1 MMKMKRIKS
10 VVMLFTLAGMT
21 VACQDFLDIKPDK
34 SLAVPSTLQ
43 DLQSLLDNHGN
54 FLTVSNAGEISSDDF
69 YITDEDYTSLSSDW
83 HRRIY
88 AWEKDFLF
96 ENRSRDWS
104 LMFANPIYYCN
115 SVLEHLENIERNVQ
129 NEELYDHI
137 KGSAK
142 LIRARTLF
150 HAALIWTP
158 VYDERTAGSTL
169 GLPLRTGTDFNEP
182 SVRAN
187 LEETYGLIL
196 NDLLESAALL
206 PENPLHVVRPSKP
219 AAYGL
224 LARIYLF
231 NGDYEKALSYA
242 DSCLAISDALIDY
255 NELDVNLANPIPQY
269 NREVIHDYGMVA
281 DQILSI
287 PRARIKP
294 EIVDSYDEWDLRKEV
309 FFVPNEDGSVGFRA
323 RYTGETVTLFA
334 GIATDEIYL
343 IRAECNARLGNLTDA
358 LADVNRL
365 LSTRFES
372 RDGISRYTPITPGE
386 QEDILQLILEERR
399 KELLFRGLRWY
410 DLKRLNRDGAN
421 IEMTRRIN
429 DQLRTFSPN
438 DLRYS
443 LPLPEDIIAL
453 SGMTQNPR

>member
-1 MMKMKRIKS
+1 MKPIKFI
-10 VVMLFTLAGMT
+10 VMLAAVAGIT
-21 VACQDFLDIKPDK
+21 VSCQDFLDVKPDK
-34 SLAVPSTLQ
+34 RLAVPSTLA
-43 DLQSLLDNHGN
+43 DLQSLMDNHGT

-69 YITDEDYTSLSSDW
+69 YITDEDYASLSSDW
-83 HRRIY
+83 HRRTY
-88 AWEKDFLF
+88 AWEEDFLF
-96 ENRSRDWS
+96 EDRSRDWS

-115 SVLEHLENIERNVQ
+115 AVLEHLENIERTAQ
-129 NEELYDHI
+129 NWELHDRI

-150 HAALIWTP
+150 HAALVWTP
-158 VYDERTAGSTL
+158 VYDAHTAGSTL
-169 GLPLRTGTDFNEP
+169 GLPLRTSADFNEP

-187 LEETYGLIL
+187 LEEMYALIL

-206 PENPLHVVRPSKP
+206 PEIPLHVVRPSKP

-231 NGDYEKALSYA
+231 TGDYEKAFAYA

-255 NELDVNLANPIPQY
+255 NELDINLANPIPQY
-269 NREVIHDYGMVA
+269 NREVIHDYAMVA

-287 PRARIKP
+287 SRARIKP
-294 EIVDSYDEWDLRKEV
+294 EIVESYDEWDLRKEV
-309 FFVPNEDGSVGFRA
+309 FFVPNQDGSMGFRA

-343 IRAECNARLGNLTDA
+343 IRAECNARLGKLTDA
-358 LADVNRL
+358 LDDVNHL

-372 RDGISRYTPITPGE
+372 RDGISRYTPISSGE

-410 DLKRLNRDGAN
+410 DLKRLNRDGAQ
-421 IEMTRRIN
+421 IEIVRRVN
-429 DQLRTFSPN
+429 DEQRTLPPN
-438 DLRYS
+438 DLRYA